1 MSRMCALLT
10 GPQSPGKGFPA
21 IHHPSRASARQHL
34 HGPREQVACLLGSR
48 SGGGRPPPKEEKQV
62 EAWDGDMGGRP
73 SRVAWLLSEG
83 PGEPGRCRGNP
94 QTLSTPVPCICTGQ
108 GRGMSVAGSGHS
120 AGTGG
125 QGPAGRRL

>member
-1 MSRMCALLT
+1 MWFYKVMLRPVGGQSVSRMCALLT

-34 HGPREQVACLLGSR
+34 HDPREQVAGLPGSR

-73 SRVAWLLSEG
+73 SRVAWLLL
-83 PGEPGRCRGNP
+83 RA
-94 QTLSTPVPCICTGQ
+94 L
-108 GRGMSVAGSGHS
+108 GS
-120 AGTGG
+120 
-125 QGPAGRRL
+125 Q